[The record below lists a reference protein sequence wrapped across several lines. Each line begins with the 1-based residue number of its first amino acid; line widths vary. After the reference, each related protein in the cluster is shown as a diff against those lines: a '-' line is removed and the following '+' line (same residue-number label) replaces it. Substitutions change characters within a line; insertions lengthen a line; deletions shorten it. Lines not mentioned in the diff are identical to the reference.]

1 MKYLQ
6 NTCTCKLMK
15 KASQRIGLRWQMV
28 VKYTCSRNNQAALTR
43 RRKQRKG
50 IVSSVATT
58 VEEFLMSNS
67 TPRPDERSVSKK
79 TNLRRRDLDKTGRN
93 LYRSFGQKHKHTKL
107 SFSAFSNLKQDY
119 ITPVTKKP
127 HISCLCEYCAN
138 INLKI
143 DTFNEL
149 FSRKSH
155 DNKIKN
161 RYEPKE
167 LMLCPDPTRKCIK
180 VRAPS
185 VDWPGFRFCLI

>member
-6 NTCTCKLMK
+6 NTCTCKLMN

-43 RRKQRKG
+43 GRNQRKG
-50 IVSSVATT
+50 IVSSVVKI

-93 LYRSFGQKHKHTKL
+93 LYRSFGQKHKHTNL
-107 SFSAFSNLKQDY
+107 NFIAFSNLKQDY
-119 ITPVTKKP
+119 IKAITKEP

-143 DTFNEL
+143 GTLMNL
-149 FSRKSH
+149 FPESH
-155 DNKIKN
+155 MTTRSKIGMN
-161 RYEPKE
+161 
-167 LMLCPDPTRKCIK
+167 
-180 VRAPS
+180 
-185 VDWPGFRFCLI
+185 